1 MAALFPGSDAK
12 LLEWSTTFNAGLSAN
27 FASLGMTSAQAAS
40 YTTVHNAFA
49 TALAAATTPATRTS
63 ITIAQK
69 DLAKKNLKHLGGGY
83 AMMLQGNPSVSNAQR
98 EALGLKPRVLPTP
111 IPPPSTSPV
120 IEIKGVTG
128 WKVSIKLKSANGSH
142 RGRPPL
148 VSQAVVFSY
157 IGATPPADITKW
169 VYQGQTNKLLCDV
182 QFPSTLASGT
192 TVWLSAQWLNAKGES
207 GPATFPV
214 STVLQGG
221 NVIQQ
226 AA

>member
-1 MAALFPGSDAK
+1 MPSLFPSSDAK
-12 LLEWSTTFNAGLSAN
+12 LLEWSTVFNAGLAAN
-27 FASLGMTSAQAAS
+27 FAALGMTSAQATS
-40 YTTVHNAFA
+40 YTAVHTAFA

-69 DLAKKNLKHLGGGY
+69 ELAKTNLKHLGGGY
-83 AMMLQGNPSVSNAQR
+83 AMMINGNPSVTNAQR
-98 EALGLKPRVLPTP
+98 EALGLKPRLMPTP
-111 IPPPSTSPV
+111 IPPPGTSPV
-120 IEIKGVTG
+120 IEIRGVTG

-148 VSQAVVFSY
+148 CSQAVVFSY
-157 IGATPPADITKW
+157 TGATPPADITKW
-169 VYQGQTNKLLCDV
+169 VYQGQTSKLVVDV
-182 QFPSTLASGT
+182 QFSSTLASGT

>member
-1 MAALFPGSDAK
+1 MATLFPGSDAK
-12 LLEWSTTFNAGLSAN
+12 LLEWSTTFNAGLAAN
-27 FASLGMTSAQAAS
+27 FALLGMTSAQAAL
-40 YTTVHNAFA
+40 YTTRHTAFA
-49 TALAAATTPATRTS
+49 MALTAATTPATRTS
-63 ITIAQK
+63 ITIGVK
-69 DLAKKNLKHLGGGY
+69 DEAKRQLKQLASGY
-83 AMMLQGNPSVSNAQR
+83 SMMLQGNPSVSNAQR
-98 EALGLKPRVLPTP
+98 EALGLRPRVMPTP
-111 IPPPSTSPV
+111 IPPPGTSPV

-148 VSQAVVFSY
+148 CSQAVVFSY
-157 IGATPPADITKW
+157 TGATPPADITKW
-169 VYQGQTNKLLCDV
+169 VYQGQTSKLVVDV
-182 QFPSTLASGT
+182 QFSSTLASGT